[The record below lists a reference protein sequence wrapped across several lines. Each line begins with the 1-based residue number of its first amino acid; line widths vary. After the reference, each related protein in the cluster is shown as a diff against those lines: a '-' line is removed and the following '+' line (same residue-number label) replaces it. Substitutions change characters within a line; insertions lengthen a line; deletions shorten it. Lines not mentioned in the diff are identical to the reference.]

1 MTYLLFAVA
10 LALSAVAGWYAIAGL
25 MAIFAA
31 SVIPIAIMGSLL
43 EVSKLVVAS
52 WLYRSWKY
60 IPFLMKTYF
69 TVALITLMLLTSMGI
84 FGFLSKA
91 HLDQAVPTG
100 DVISKIEVIDEK
112 IKIQKETI
120 DVARKTISQLDRQV
134 EETLNRTAKQ
144 TNNSAVNRSIT
155 IRNQQAKE
163 RATLAKQIETAQA
176 EISKL
181 NEERFPLAN
190 EVRKIEAEVGPIKY
204 IAQLIYGEEA
214 KDGTL
219 LEKAVRFV
227 ILMIVFVFDPLA
239 VLMLVAANWQ
249 MKRDREEKQTA
260 APVFDSTVTAKV
272 EPQITDAVT
281 APNPWVADVGE
292 KPTEEE
298 KAAEVEEPPKPL
310 PEEAKPILHK
320 FFKKDKVKVTDEVRV
335 EPVLPTPDTIVKA
348 VEELQHDKKHIE
360 YDAHGRRITPV

>member
-25 MAIFAA
+25 IAIFAA

-60 IPFLMKTYF
+60 IPFLMKSYF
-69 TVALITLMLLTSMGI
+69 TIALITLMLLTSMGI

-100 DVISKIEVIDEK
+100 DLVAKLEIVDEK
-112 IKIQKETI
+112 IKIEKESI
-120 DVARKTISQLDRQV
+120 DVARKNVSQLDRQV
-134 EETLNRTAKQ
+134 EETLNRTATS
-144 TNNSAVNRSIT
+144 TNNAAVNRSIT

-163 RATLAKQIETAQA
+163 RAALAKQIETSQA
-176 EISKL
+176 KISQL
-181 NEERFPLAN
+181 NEERAPIAA
-190 EVRKIEAEVGPIKY
+190 EVRKVEAEVGPLKY
-204 IAQLIYGEEA
+204 IAELIYGEEA

-249 MKRDREEKQTA
+249 MKRDREDKKVSAFPTA
-260 APVFDSTVTAKV
+260 VND
-272 EPQITDAVT
+272 QITDSVT
-281 APNPWVADVGE
+281 VPPPPV
-292 KPTEEE
+292 
-298 KAAEVEEPPKPL
+298 EVPVEDPPEPPKPL

-320 FFKKDKVKVTDEVRV
+320 FFSKVKVTDKIKI
-335 EPVLPTPDTIVKA
+335 EPQIEPTTIVQE
-348 VEELQHDKKHIE
+348 VDSLQQHEKGVD
-360 YDAHGRRITPV
+360 YDSLGRRITP

>member
-10 LALSAVAGWYAIAGL
+10 LALSSVAAWYAIAGL
-25 MAIFAA
+25 IAIFAA

-43 EVSKLVVAS
+43 EASKLVVAS
-52 WLYRSWKY
+52 WLYRSWKE

-100 DVISKIEVIDEK
+100 EVVAKIEVIDEK

-120 DVARKTISQLDRQV
+120 DVARRNISQLDRQV
-134 EETLNRTAKQ
+134 EETLNRTANQ
-144 TNNSAVNRSIT
+144 NNNNAVNRSIT

-181 NEERFPLAN
+181 TQERAPLAT

-204 IAQLIYGEEA
+204 IAELIYGEEA
-214 KDGTL
+214 KEASI

-239 VLMLVAANWQ
+239 VLLLVAANWQ
-249 MKRDREEKQTA
+249 MKKDKENSSPPEVKLP
-260 APVFDSTVTAKV
+260 PVV
-272 EPQITDAVT
+272 EPAIT
-281 APNPWVADVGE
+281 
-292 KPTEEE
+292 PTQPEPIPEPVV
-298 KAAEVEEPPKPL
+298 EVKEQVIPEDPPKPL

-320 FFKKDKVKVTDEVRV
+320 FFKRDKVSVSDQVKV
-335 EPVLPTPDTIVKA
+335 EPVVPAADTIVEA
-348 VEELQHDKKHIE
+348 VDELQHGKKHIE
-360 YDAHGRRITPV
+360 YDSLGRRITPV

>member
-25 MAIFAA
+25 IAIFAA

-52 WLYRSWKY
+52 WLYRSWKH
-60 IPFLMKTYF
+60 IPFLMKSYF
-69 TVALITLMLLTSMGI
+69 TIALITLMLLTSMGI

-100 DVISKIEVIDEK
+100 DLVAKLEIVDEK
-112 IKIQKETI
+112 IKTQRENLDASRQAIAQLDKQVNETI
-120 DVARKTISQLDRQV
+120 
-134 EETLNRTAKQ
+134 
-144 TNNSAVNRSIT
+144 NRSTNTSGAERSVQIR
-155 IRNQQAKE
+155 RNQQAE
-163 RATLAKQIETAQA
+163 RTRILKDIGTAQA

-181 NEERFPLAN
+181 QQERAPIAT
-190 EVRKIEAEVGPIKY
+190 EVRKVEAEVGPIKY

-249 MKRDREEKQTA
+249 LRKDRGDFDPPKVISE
-260 APVFDSTVTAKV
+260 APK
-272 EPQITDAVT
+272 EPTIQKI
-281 APNPWVADVGE
+281 
-292 KPTEEE
+292 
-298 KAAEVEEPPKPL
+298 VEEPHSIPTPL
-310 PEEAKPILHK
+310 PEESKQIIKK
-320 FFKKDKVKVTDEVRV
+320 FFKDKVTVEDKIRV
-335 EPVLPTPDTIVKA
+335 EPVVHSDTIVEA
-348 VEELQHDKKHIE
+348 VDDLQHGKKNI
-360 YDAHGRRITPV
+360 DFDSLGRRITPV

>member
-25 MAIFAA
+25 IAIFAA

-52 WLYRSWKY
+52 WLYRSWKH
-60 IPFLMKTYF
+60 IPFLMKSYF
-69 TVALITLMLLTSMGI
+69 TIALITLMLLTSMGI

-100 DVISKIEVIDEK
+100 DLVAKLEMVDEK
-112 IKIQKETI
+112 IKTQRENLDASRQAIAQLDKQVNETI
-120 DVARKTISQLDRQV
+120 
-134 EETLNRTAKQ
+134 
-144 TNNSAVNRSIT
+144 NRSTNTSGAERSVQIR
-155 IRNQQAKE
+155 RNQQAE
-163 RATLAKQIETAQA
+163 RTRILKDIGAAQT

-181 NEERFPLAN
+181 QQERAPIAT
-190 EVRKIEAEVGPIKY
+190 EVRKVEAEVGPIKY

-249 MKRDREEKQTA
+249 MNRDRQEKRVSAFPTA
-260 APVFDSTVTAKV
+260 VND
-272 EPQITDAVT
+272 QITDSVT
-281 APNPWVADVGE
+281 VSPPPV
-292 KPTEEE
+292 
-298 KAAEVEEPPKPL
+298 EVPVDDPPEPPKPL

-320 FFKKDKVKVTDEVRV
+320 FFSKVKVTDKIKV
-335 EPVLPTPDTIVKA
+335 EPQIEPTTIV
-348 VEELQHDKKHIE
+348 EEVDSLQHHQKGVD
-360 YDAHGRRITPV
+360 YDSLGRRITP

>member
-25 MAIFAA
+25 IAIFAA

-52 WLYRSWKY
+52 WLYRSWKH
-60 IPFLMKTYF
+60 IPFLMKSYF
-69 TVALITLMLLTSMGI
+69 TIALITLMLLTSMGI

-100 DVISKIEVIDEK
+100 DLVAKLEMVDEK
-112 IKIQKETI
+112 IKTQRENLDASRQAIAQLDKQVNETI
-120 DVARKTISQLDRQV
+120 
-134 EETLNRTAKQ
+134 
-144 TNNSAVNRSIT
+144 NRSTNTSGAERSVQIR
-155 IRNQQAKE
+155 RNQQAE
-163 RATLAKQIETAQA
+163 RTRILKDIGAAQA

-181 NEERFPLAN
+181 QQERAPIAT
-190 EVRKIEAEVGPIKY
+190 EVRKVEAEVGPIKY

-214 KDGTL
+214 KGGTL

-249 MKRDREEKQTA
+249 MNRDRQEKRVSAFPTA
-260 APVFDSTVTAKV
+260 LND
-272 EPQITDAVT
+272 QITDSVT
-281 APNPWVADVGE
+281 APAPPV
-292 KPTEEE
+292 
-298 KAAEVEEPPKPL
+298 EVPVDDPPEPPKPL

-320 FFKKDKVKVTDEVRV
+320 FFSKVKVTDKIKV
-335 EPVLPTPDTIVKA
+335 EPQIEPTTIV
-348 VEELQHDKKHIE
+348 EEVDSLQHHQKGVD
-360 YDAHGRRITPV
+360 YDSLGRRITP

>member
-25 MAIFAA
+25 IAIFAA

-52 WLYRSWKY
+52 WLYRSWKQ

-69 TVALITLMLLTSMGI
+69 SVALITLMLLTSMGI

-100 DVISKIEVIDEK
+100 EVVAKIEVIDEK
-112 IKIQKETI
+112 IKIEKESI
-120 DVARKTISQLDRQV
+120 DVARKNVTQLDRQV
-134 EETLNRTAKQ
+134 EETLNRTSTQ
-144 TNNSAVNRSIT
+144 NNNTAVNRSIT

-163 RATLAKQIETAQA
+163 RATLAKQIEASQAKIAQ
-176 EISKL
+176 L
-181 NEERFPLAN
+181 NEERAPLAA
-190 EVRKIEAEVGPIKY
+190 EVRKVEAEVGPLKY
-204 IAQLIYGEEA
+204 IAELIYGEEA
-214 KDGTL
+214 KDATV

-249 MKRDREEKQTA
+249 MRKDREGSEILATAIIEPKISEPVVA
-260 APVFDSTVTAKV
+260 APAKIK
-272 EPQITDAVT
+272 EPD
-281 APNPWVADVGE
+281 P
-292 KPTEEE
+292 
-298 KAAEVEEPPKPL
+298 VEEPHKPL

-320 FFKKDKVKVTDEVRV
+320 FFSKVKVEDTIKIEPQIDSKTIVDEV
-335 EPVLPTPDTIVKA
+335 DS
-348 VEELQHDKKHIE
+348 LQNHDKGVD
-360 YDAHGRRITPV
+360 YDSLGRRITP

>member
-25 MAIFAA
+25 IAIFAA

-52 WLYRSWKY
+52 WLYRSWKH
-60 IPFLMKTYF
+60 IPFLMKSYF
-69 TVALITLMLLTSMGI
+69 TIALITLMLLTSMGI

-100 DVISKIEVIDEK
+100 DLVAKLEIVDEK
-112 IKIQKETI
+112 IKTQRENLDASRQAIAQLDKQVNETI
-120 DVARKTISQLDRQV
+120 
-134 EETLNRTAKQ
+134 
-144 TNNSAVNRSIT
+144 NRSTNTSGAERSVQIR
-155 IRNQQAKE
+155 RNQQAE
-163 RATLAKQIETAQA
+163 RTRILKDIGTAQA

-181 NEERFPLAN
+181 QQERAPISA
-190 EVRKIEAEVGPIKY
+190 EVRKVEAEVGPIKY

-249 MKRDREEKQTA
+249 MNRDRQEKRVSAFPTA
-260 APVFDSTVTAKV
+260 VND
-272 EPQITDAVT
+272 QITDSVT
-281 APNPWVADVGE
+281 ATAPPV
-292 KPTEEE
+292 
-298 KAAEVEEPPKPL
+298 EVPVDDPPEPPKPL

-320 FFKKDKVKVTDEVRV
+320 FFSKVKVTDKIKV
-335 EPVLPTPDTIVKA
+335 EPQIEPTTIV
-348 VEELQHDKKHIE
+348 EEVDSLQHHQKGVD
-360 YDAHGRRITPV
+360 YDSLGRRITP

>member
-25 MAIFAA
+25 IAIFAA

-52 WLYRSWKY
+52 WLYRSWKH
-60 IPFLMKTYF
+60 IPLLMKSYF
-69 TVALITLMLLTSMGI
+69 TIALITLMLLTSMGI

-100 DVISKIEVIDEK
+100 DLVAKLEIVDEK
-112 IKIQKETI
+112 IKTQRENLDASRQAIAQLDKQVNETI
-120 DVARKTISQLDRQV
+120 SRS
-134 EETLNRTAKQ
+134 
-144 TNNSAVNRSIT
+144 TNTSGAERSVQIR
-155 IRNQQAKE
+155 RNQQAE
-163 RATLAKQIETAQA
+163 RTRILKDIGTAQA

-181 NEERFPLAN
+181 QQERAPISA
-190 EVRKIEAEVGPIKY
+190 EVRKVEAEVGPIKY

-249 MKRDREEKQTA
+249 MNRDRQEKKVSAFPTA
-260 APVFDSTVTAKV
+260 VND
-272 EPQITDAVT
+272 QITDSVT
-281 APNPWVADVGE
+281 VSPPPV
-292 KPTEEE
+292 
-298 KAAEVEEPPKPL
+298 EVPVDDPPEPPKPL

-320 FFKKDKVKVTDEVRV
+320 FFSKVKVTDKIKV
-335 EPVLPTPDTIVKA
+335 EPQIEPTTIV
-348 VEELQHDKKHIE
+348 EEVDSLQHHQKSVD
-360 YDAHGRRITPV
+360 YDSLGRRITP

>member
-25 MAIFAA
+25 IAIFAA

-52 WLYRSWKY
+52 WLYRSWKH
-60 IPFLMKTYF
+60 IPFLMKSYF
-69 TVALITLMLLTSMGI
+69 TIALITLMLLTSMGI

-100 DVISKIEVIDEK
+100 DLVAKLEIVDEK
-112 IKIQKETI
+112 IKIEKESI
-120 DVARKTISQLDRQV
+120 DVARKNVSQLDRQV
-134 EETLNRTAKQ
+134 EETLNRTATS

-163 RATLAKQIETAQA
+163 RAALAKQIETSQA
-176 EISKL
+176 KISQL
-181 NEERFPLAN
+181 NEERAPIAA
-190 EVRKIEAEVGPIKY
+190 EVRKVEAEVGPLKY
-204 IAQLIYGEEA
+204 IAELIYGEEA

-249 MKRDREEKQTA
+249 MKRDREDKKVSAFPTA
-260 APVFDSTVTAKV
+260 VND
-272 EPQITDAVT
+272 QITDSVT
-281 APNPWVADVGE
+281 VPPPPV
-292 KPTEEE
+292 
-298 KAAEVEEPPKPL
+298 EVPVVDPPEPHKPL

-320 FFKKDKVKVTDEVRV
+320 FFSKVKVTDKIKV
-335 EPVLPTPDTIVKA
+335 EPQIDPTTIV
-348 VEELQHDKKHIE
+348 EEVDSLQNHEKGVD
-360 YDAHGRRITPV
+360 YDSLGRRITP

>member
-25 MAIFAA
+25 IAIFAA

-52 WLYRSWKY
+52 WLYRSWKQ
-60 IPFLMKTYF
+60 IPFLMKSYF

-100 DVISKIEVIDEK
+100 EVVAKIQVIDEK
-112 IKIQKETI
+112 IKIEKEII
-120 DVARKTISQLDRQV
+120 DVARKNVSQLDRQV
-134 EETLNRTAKQ
+134 EETLNRTSKQ
-144 TNNSAVNRSIT
+144 TTNAAVNRSIT

-163 RATLAKQIETAQA
+163 RATLAKQIEASQT
-176 EISKL
+176 EIAKL
-181 NEERFPLAN
+181 NEDRAPLAS
-190 EVRKIEAEVGPIKY
+190 EVRKVEAEVGPLKY
-204 IAQLIYGEEA
+204 IAQLIYGQDA
-214 KDGTL
+214 QDATI

-249 MKRDREEKQTA
+249 MKTDKEKTIPAIVYPTQSSTSSE
-260 APVFDSTVTAKV
+260 PVIEKV
-272 EPQITDAVT
+272 V
-281 APNPWVADVGE
+281 
-292 KPTEEE
+292 
-298 KAAEVEEPPKPL
+298 EVH
-310 PEEAKPILHK
+310 PEQAKPIV
-320 FFKKDKVKVTDEVRV
+320 KKNLKKTKVADTVKI
-335 EPVLPTPDTIVKA
+335 EPTISSSDTIVKA
-348 VEELQHDKKHIE
+348 VDDIQYGKKGVD
-360 YDAHGRRITPV
+360 YDSLGRRITPV